1 MQPGLRV
8 FKVIL
13 FSCICCS
20 GICAKGIQ
28 NLRHAAL
35 VHIGLF
41 TAPDFLIGF
50 RISAGTEPDIAVDIR
65 IAKANK
71 WAAIA
76 AMLPQV
82 TASADYSNFMGYEM
96 DLRGMTIAMPPYVTL
111 GVRSSLTFTPALL
124 VNAQISDIS
133 AKMSDI
139 SLHQSEQEI
148 SNQAK
153 TLYLSALVSEEVLSL
168 LGRNLECLQRLHDM
182 TMTSVKVGAGEQT
195 AADQIA
201 VQVAQLE
208 NSIASSK
215 RALEMT
221 YNSMRLLLDVEVD
234 TDINL
239 TDSLDQLLT
248 LDEYVAL
255 VGEEFDMERNYS
267 WQLANK
273 STELSKKQLEA
284 TIMSG
289 LPSLTA
295 YHQYSYKEYLSKDA
309 NVMNMTP
316 PNMVGATLSVPLFT
330 SLQQTKK
337 VEAARHAYKK
347 QLNTMHDTEQQLQV
361 QHRQLCYNLS
371 TAYDTYNA
379 QRQNLE
385 VTQRVFDN
393 ISRRY
398 ELGYSSAMDLTNTGT
413 TLISAQS
420 TYIQSIMEFLNAQI
434 ALEKLLNK

>member
-1 MQPGLRV
+1 MQLIV
-8 FKVIL
+8 ALAVST
-13 FSCICCS
+13 FSVS
-20 GICAKGIQ
+20 AADKLSLSLQ
-28 NLRHAAL
+28 QAMDMAVERNNTLANAAL
-35 VHIGLF
+35 DVK
-41 TAPDFLIGF
+41 
-50 RISAGTEPDIAVDIR
+50 

-76 AMLPQV
+76 QMLPQIS
-82 TASADYSNFMGYEM
+82 ASGDYSNIMGYEM

-124 VNAQISDIS
+124 VNTQISEIS
-133 AKMSDI
+133 HKMSDI
-139 SLHQSEQEI
+139 SLQQSEQDI
-148 SNQAK
+148 TNQVK
-153 TLYLSALVSEEVLSL
+153 TLYLSALVSEEVLNL
-168 LGRNLECLQRLHDM
+168 LGRNLECLERLHDM
-182 TMTSVKVGAGEQT
+182 TMTSVRVGASEQT
-195 AADQIA
+195 AADQIE
-201 VQVAQLE
+201 VQVAQLK

-215 RALEMT
+215 RTIEMA
-221 YNSMRLLLDVEVD
+221 YNSMRLLLDVDVD
-234 TDINL
+234 TELEL
-239 TDSLDQLLT
+239 TDT
-248 LDEYVAL
+248 LDRLMETDDYLAL
-255 VGEEFDMERNYS
+255 VSEDFDLERNYA

-273 STELSKKQLEA
+273 STELAKKQLDA

-337 VEAARHAYKK
+337 VQAARMAYQK
-347 QLNTMHDTEQQLQV
+347 QQNTMHDTEQSLLV
-361 QHRQLCYNLS
+361 QHSQLCYNLS
-371 TAYDTYNA
+371 TAFDTYNA
-379 QRQNLE
+379 QKQNLE

-398 ELGYSSAMDLTNTGT
+398 EQGYSSAMDLTNTGT
-413 TLISAQS
+413 TLINAQS
-420 TYIQSIMEFLNAQI
+420 TYVQSIMEFLNARI

>member
-1 MQPGLRV
+1 MV
-8 FKVIL
+8 FNIKKVAVSVCVMVATAL
-13 FSCICCS
+13 PAFSVYAAEKLS
-20 GICAKGIQ
+20 LSLSQAMDMAVER
-28 NLRHAAL
+28 NNTLANAAL
-35 VHIGLF
+35 
-41 TAPDFLIGF
+41 
-50 RISAGTEPDIAVDIR
+50 DIR
-65 IAKANK
+65 IAQANK

-76 AMLPQV
+76 AMLPQI

-139 SLHQSEQEI
+139 SLQQSAQEI

-153 TLYLSALVSEEVLSL
+153 ALYLSALVSEEVLSL

-182 TMTSVKVGAGEQT
+182 TMTSVNVGASEQT

-239 TDSLDQLLT
+239 TDSLDELLT
-248 LDEYVAL
+248 LDEYVTL

-284 TIMSG
+284 TKMAA

-337 VEAARHAYKK
+337 VEAARLSYEK

-361 QHRQLCYNLS
+361 QHRQLCYNLA

-379 QRQNLE
+379 QRQNME

>member
-1 MQPGLRV
+1 MCVMVATALPA
-8 FKVIL
+8 
-13 FSCICCS
+13 FSVYAAEKLS
-20 GICAKGIQ
+20 LSLKQAMDMAVER
-28 NLRHAAL
+28 NNTLANAAL
-35 VHIGLF
+35 
-41 TAPDFLIGF
+41 
-50 RISAGTEPDIAVDIR
+50 DIR
-65 IAKANK
+65 IAQANK

-76 AMLPQV
+76 AMLPQIS
-82 TASADYSNFMGYEM
+82 ASADYSNFMGYEM

-124 VNAQISDIS
+124 VNAQIGDIS

-139 SLHQSEQEI
+139 SLRQSEQEI

-182 TMTSVKVGAGEQT
+182 TITSVNVGTSEQT

-201 VQVAQLE
+201 VQAAQLE

-221 YNSMRLLLDVEVD
+221 YNSMRLLLDVDVD
-234 TDINL
+234 ADIDL
-239 TDSLDQLLT
+239 TDSLDELLT
-248 LDEYVAL
+248 LDEYVTL
-255 VGEEFDMERNYS
+255 VGEEFDMERNYT

-284 TIMSG
+284 VKMAA

-316 PNMVGATLSVPLFT
+316 PNMLGATLSVPLFT

-337 VEAARHAYKK
+337 VEAARLSYEK

-361 QHRQLCYNLS
+361 QHRQLCYNLA

>member
-1 MQPGLRV
+1 MCAFVATVLPA
-8 FKVIL
+8 
-13 FSCICCS
+13 FSVYAAEELS
-20 GICAKGIQ
+20 LSLKQAMDMAVER
-28 NLRHAAL
+28 NNTLANAAL
-35 VHIGLF
+35 
-41 TAPDFLIGF
+41 
-50 RISAGTEPDIAVDIR
+50 DIR

-139 SLHQSEQEI
+139 SLKQSEQEI

-168 LGRNLECLQRLHDM
+168 LGRNLECLQRLHEM
-182 TMTSVKVGAGEQT
+182 TMTSVNVGAAEQT

-208 NSIASSK
+208 NSISSSK

-234 TDINL
+234 TDISL
-239 TDSLDQLLT
+239 TDALDELLT
-248 LDEYVAL
+248 LDEYVTL
-255 VGEEFDMERNYS
+255 VGEDFDMERNYT

-273 STELSKKQLEA
+273 STEMSKKQLEA
-284 TIMSG
+284 VKMAA

-337 VEAARHAYKK
+337 VEAARLTYQK

-379 QRQNLE
+379 QKQNLE

-393 ISRRY
+393 ISQRY
-398 ELGYSSAMDLTNTGT
+398 EHGYSSAMDLTNTGT

-420 TYIQSIMEFLNAQI
+420 TYVQSIMEFLNAQI

>member
-1 MQPGLRV
+1 
-8 FKVIL
+8 
-13 FSCICCS
+13 
-20 GICAKGIQ
+20 
-28 NLRHAAL
+28 
-35 VHIGLF
+35 
-41 TAPDFLIGF
+41 
-50 RISAGTEPDIAVDIR
+50 
-65 IAKANK
+65 
-71 WAAIA
+71 
-76 AMLPQV
+76 
-82 TASADYSNFMGYEM
+82 
-96 DLRGMTIAMPPYVTL
+96 
-111 GVRSSLTFTPALL
+111 
-124 VNAQISDIS
+124 
-133 AKMSDI
+133 
-139 SLHQSEQEI
+139 
-148 SNQAK
+148 
-153 TLYLSALVSEEVLSL
+153 
-168 LGRNLECLQRLHDM
+168 
-182 TMTSVKVGAGEQT
+182 
-195 AADQIA
+195 
-201 VQVAQLE
+201 
-208 NSIASSK
+208 
-215 RALEMT
+215 
-221 YNSMRLLLDVEVD
+221 
-234 TDINL
+234 
-239 TDSLDQLLT
+239 
-248 LDEYVAL
+248 
-255 VGEEFDMERNYS
+255 
-267 WQLANK
+267 
-273 STELSKKQLEA
+273 
-284 TIMSG
+284 MSG

>member
-1 MQPGLRV
+1 MF
-8 FKVIL
+8 FKIKRAVL
-13 FSCICCS
+13 CVNLMVAFALTALSAS
-20 GICAKGIQ
+20 AQEKLNLSLQQAMDMAVERNNTLKNAAMDIQ
-28 NLRHAAL
+28 
-35 VHIGLF
+35 
-41 TAPDFLIGF
+41 
-50 RISAGTEPDIAVDIR
+50 

-76 AMLPQV
+76 QMLPQI
-82 TASADYSNFMGYEM
+82 TASGDYSNFMGYEM

-124 VNAQISDIS
+124 VNTQISEIS
-133 AKMSDI
+133 RKMSDI
-139 SLHQSEQEI
+139 TLQQSEQDI
-148 SNQAK
+148 TNQVK
-153 TLYLSALVSEEVLSL
+153 TLYLSALVSEEVLNL
-168 LGRNLECLQRLHDM
+168 LGRNLECLERLHDM
-182 TMTSVKVGAGEQT
+182 TMTSVKVGASEQT

-221 YNSMRLLLDVEVD
+221 YNSMRLLLDVDVD
-234 TDINL
+234 TDLEL
-239 TDSLDQLLT
+239 TDT
-248 LDEYVAL
+248 LDRLMATDDYL
-255 VGEEFDMERNYS
+255 DLIGKDFDMERNYT
-267 WQLANK
+267 WQLAQQ
-273 STELSKKQLEA
+273 STDLAKKQLDA

-316 PNMVGATLSVPLFT
+316 PNMIGATLSVPLFT

-337 VEAARHAYKK
+337 VQAARLAYQK
-347 QLNTMHDTEQQLQV
+347 QQNTMHDTEQSLQV
-361 QHRQLCYNLS
+361 QHSQLCYNLS
-371 TAYDTYNA
+371 TAFDTYNA
-379 QRQNLE
+379 QKQNME

-393 ISRRY
+393 ISKRY

-413 TLISAQS
+413 TLINAQS
-420 TYIQSIMEFLNAQI
+420 TYVQSIMEFLNARI

>member
-1 MQPGLRV
+1 MV
-8 FKVIL
+8 FNIKKVAVSL
-13 FSCICCS
+13 CVLVATALPAFSV
-20 GICAKGIQ
+20 CAAEKLSLSLQ
-28 NLRHAAL
+28 QAMDMAVERNNTLANAAL
-35 VHIGLF
+35 
-41 TAPDFLIGF
+41 
-50 RISAGTEPDIAVDIR
+50 DIR

-139 SLHQSEQEI
+139 SLKQSEQEI

-168 LGRNLECLQRLHDM
+168 LGRNLECLQRLHEM
-182 TMTSVKVGAGEQT
+182 TMTSVNVGAAEQT

-208 NSIASSK
+208 NSISSSK

-234 TDINL
+234 TDISL
-239 TDSLDQLLT
+239 TDALDELLT
-248 LDEYVAL
+248 LDEYVTL
-255 VGEEFDMERNYS
+255 VGEDFDMERNYT

-284 TIMSG
+284 VKMAA

-337 VEAARHAYKK
+337 VEAARLTYQK

-379 QRQNLE
+379 QKQNLE

-393 ISRRY
+393 ISQRY
-398 ELGYSSAMDLTNTGT
+398 EHGYSSAMDLTNTGT

-420 TYIQSIMEFLNAQI
+420 TYVQSIMEFLNAQI

>member
-1 MQPGLRV
+1 MF
-8 FKVIL
+8 FKIKRAVL
-13 FSCICCS
+13 CVNLMVAFALTALSAS
-20 GICAKGIQ
+20 AQEKLNLSLQQAMDMAVERNNTLKNAAMDIQ
-28 NLRHAAL
+28 
-35 VHIGLF
+35 
-41 TAPDFLIGF
+41 
-50 RISAGTEPDIAVDIR
+50 

-76 AMLPQV
+76 QMLPQI
-82 TASADYSNFMGYEM
+82 TASGDYSNFMGYEM

-124 VNAQISDIS
+124 VNTQISEIS
-133 AKMSDI
+133 RKMSDI
-139 SLHQSEQEI
+139 TLQQSEQDI
-148 SNQAK
+148 TNQVK
-153 TLYLSALVSEEVLSL
+153 TLYLSALVSEEVLNL
-168 LGRNLECLQRLHDM
+168 LGRNLECLERLHDM
-182 TMTSVKVGAGEQT
+182 TMTSVKVGASEQT

-221 YNSMRLLLDVEVD
+221 YNSMRLLLDVDVD
-234 TDINL
+234 TDLELI
-239 TDSLDQLLT
+239 DT
-248 LDEYVAL
+248 LDRLMATDDYL
-255 VGEEFDMERNYS
+255 DLIGEDFDMERNYT
-267 WQLANK
+267 WQLAQQ
-273 STELSKKQLEA
+273 STDLAKKQLDA

-316 PNMVGATLSVPLFT
+316 PNMIGATLSVPLFT

-337 VEAARHAYKK
+337 VQAARLAYQK
-347 QLNTMHDTEQQLQV
+347 QQNTMHDTEQSLQV
-361 QHRQLCYNLS
+361 QHSQLCYNLS
-371 TAYDTYNA
+371 TAFDTYNA
-379 QRQNLE
+379 QKQNME

-393 ISRRY
+393 ISKRY

-413 TLISAQS
+413 TLINAQS
-420 TYIQSIMEFLNAQI
+420 TYVQSIMEFLNARI

>member
-1 MQPGLRV
+1 MQLIV
-8 FKVIL
+8 ALAVST
-13 FSCICCS
+13 FSVS
-20 GICAKGIQ
+20 AADKLSLSLQ
-28 NLRHAAL
+28 QAMDMAVERNNTLANAAL
-35 VHIGLF
+35 DVK
-41 TAPDFLIGF
+41 
-50 RISAGTEPDIAVDIR
+50 

-76 AMLPQV
+76 QMLPQIS
-82 TASADYSNFMGYEM
+82 ASGDYSNFMGYEM

-124 VNAQISDIS
+124 VNTQISEIS
-133 AKMSDI
+133 RKMSDI
-139 SLHQSEQEI
+139 SLQQSEQDI
-148 SNQAK
+148 TNQVK
-153 TLYLSALVSEEVLSL
+153 TLYLSALVSEEVLNL
-168 LGRNLECLQRLHDM
+168 LGRNLECLERLHDM
-182 TMTSVKVGAGEQT
+182 TMTSVKVGASEQT
-195 AADQIA
+195 AADQIE
-201 VQVAQLE
+201 VQVAQLK

-215 RALEMT
+215 RTIEMT
-221 YNSMRLLLDVEVD
+221 YNSMRLLLDVDVD
-234 TDINL
+234 TELEL
-239 TDSLDQLLT
+239 TDT
-248 LDEYVAL
+248 LDRLMETDDYLEL
-255 VGEEFDMERNYS
+255 VSEDFDLERNYA

-273 STELSKKQLEA
+273 STELAKKQLDA

-337 VEAARHAYKK
+337 VQAARMAYQK
-347 QLNTMHDTEQQLQV
+347 QQNTMHDTEQSLLV
-361 QHRQLCYNLS
+361 QHSQLCYNLS
-371 TAYDTYNA
+371 TAFDTYNA
-379 QRQNLE
+379 QKQNLE

-398 ELGYSSAMDLTNTGT
+398 EQGYSSAMDLTNTGT
-413 TLISAQS
+413 TLINAQS
-420 TYIQSIMEFLNAQI
+420 TYVQSIMEFLNARI

>member
-1 MQPGLRV
+1 MI
-8 FKVIL
+8 FNIKKVAVSVCAFVATVL
-13 FSCICCS
+13 PAFSVYAADELS
-20 GICAKGIQ
+20 LSLKQAMDMAVER
-28 NLRHAAL
+28 NNTLANAAL
-35 VHIGLF
+35 
-41 TAPDFLIGF
+41 
-50 RISAGTEPDIAVDIR
+50 DIR

-76 AMLPQV
+76 AMLPQI

-234 TDINL
+234 TDITL
-239 TDSLDQLLT
+239 TDTLDQLLT

-434 ALEKLLNK
+434 ALEKLLNKQRL

>member
-1 MQPGLRV
+1 MCVLVATVLPAFPVYAADKLSLSLGQAQDMAVERNNTL
-8 FKVIL
+8 
-13 FSCICCS
+13 
-20 GICAKGIQ
+20 A
-28 NLRHAAL
+28 NAAL
-35 VHIGLF
+35 
-41 TAPDFLIGF
+41 
-50 RISAGTEPDIAVDIR
+50 DIR
-65 IAKANK
+65 IAQANK

-76 AMLPQV
+76 SMLPQI

-182 TMTSVKVGAGEQT
+182 TMTSVNVGASEQT

-234 TDINL
+234 TEIEL
-239 TDSLDQLLT
+239 TDTLDELLT
-248 LDEYVAL
+248 LDEYVTL
-255 VGEEFDMERNYS
+255 VGEEFDMERNYT

-284 TIMSG
+284 TKMAA

-337 VEAARHAYKK
+337 VEAARLSYEK

-361 QHRQLCYNLS
+361 QHRQLCYNLA

-379 QRQNLE
+379 QRQNME

>member
-1 MQPGLRV
+1 MCAFVATVLPA
-8 FKVIL
+8 
-13 FSCICCS
+13 FSVYAAEELS
-20 GICAKGIQ
+20 LSLKQAMDMAVER
-28 NLRHAAL
+28 NNTLANAAL
-35 VHIGLF
+35 
-41 TAPDFLIGF
+41 
-50 RISAGTEPDIAVDIR
+50 DIR